1 MAISHEDIGK
11 ELRRITL
18 SGRLDFQGVEEIAE
32 PFALLVTVGRN
43 VVVDLTETTLICS
56 MGIRTLILNAKAVQ
70 HRGGQM
76 ALVVVGNTVASAT
89 LRVVGINAL
98 LPVFEN
104 VAEAESAMVGQGQAR

>member
-11 ELRRITL
+11 ELRRIIL

-32 PFALLVTVGRN
+32 PFATLASFGKKI
-43 VVVDLTETTLICS
+43 VVDLTATTLICS

-70 HRGGQM
+70 QRGGQM
-76 ALVVVGNTVASAT
+76 ALVVAGNTMASAT
-89 LRVVGINAL
+89 LRVVGIDVL

-104 VAEAESAMVGQGQAR
+104 AAEAEKALLG